1 MVVNEFLIT
10 FEQGLAGYS
19 GIQDTQINQSSANTS
34 YGNST
39 SASVDGSPQQQVLLR
54 FNDLIG
60 AQGIPQG
67 ATILSATL
75 TLNTTN
81 SGNGGTL
88 HRMLTAWSESS
99 TWNSLLGGI
108 STNNIEA
115 LSAYD
120 LTVGSQQIGTTTLDV
135 TSSVQAWANGAA
147 NFGWVFSSTDRNGW
161 DFSTSESGNGPSL
174 TIRYVVDSPPAVNTP
189 PIANADGASVVQG
202 SSVLID
208 VLSNDTDANND
219 ALSITSVAQPAHGT
233 VAIQNGQILYTP
245 AANYTGSDAFQYTIS
260 DGHGGSSS
268 AQVSVNI
275 TAPQVNTPPIAN
287 ADGASVVQGSSVLIN
302 VLANDTD
309 ANNDV
314 LSIASVAQPAHG
326 TAAVQNG
333 QILYTPAANYAGA
346 DAFQYTI
353 SDGHGGSSS
362 AQVSVNV
369 TSPPVQPGVNQITF
383 AQGLSGYS
391 GIQDAEINQNSA
403 NTNYG
408 NATSV
413 SVDGSPQQQVLLR
426 FDDLIGSRGIPQ
438 GANILSATL
447 TLNIT
452 NSGAGGTLHR
462 MLTAWSESST
472 WNSLVGGISTNN
484 IEALSASDLT
494 IGSQQIG
501 TTTLDVTSSVQAWAN
516 GAANFGWVIN
526 SNANNGWDFSTSES
540 NNGPSLTIRY
550 VIASPPTVNTPPTAN
565 ADGASVQQ
573 GSSVLIDVLANDT
586 DANNDTLSIAS
597 TAQPAHGT
605 VAIQNGRILYTPA
618 ANYTGVDAFQ
628 YTVSDGHGG
637 SSSAQ
642 VSVNVTAPPVNTP
655 PTANADGA
663 TVQQGNSVLIDVLAN
678 DTDANNDALSIA
690 SIAQPAHGTASVQNG
705 QILYTPSANYT
716 GPDVFQYSISDG
728 HGGSSSAQVSVNV
741 TAPPVNAPPTANADG
756 ANVQQGNSVLIDVLA
771 NDTDAN
777 KDALSIASIAQP
789 AHGTAAIQNGQILYT
804 PAANYTGSDAFQY
817 TISDGRGGSS
827 SAQVSV
833 NITAPPTLNF
843 NSPIGYVATADATGS
858 TKNFEHDN
866 ASKAFFFD
874 DHWWSILPEAN
885 GGSAGAWYVHEFSG
899 DLPALG
905 QAGGWNL
912 SSGAIASSNY
922 HVDIALDVD
931 SQILYTL
938 AYGSNSSASYLYE
951 LSYDQNSHSWVTVD
965 VTTLTND
972 LNPGI
977 YGGNNDLALG
987 LDQFGNPLVLAI
999 DSGST
1004 QGLYLA
1010 HLDAT
1015 TNHWSSTLL
1024 DGNTTSSGGTN
1035 GNSKADFVYFDT
1047 NGVQELGI
1055 IYSQDGTSDSWR
1067 FAWHDAAADSNAYG
1081 SGWLNEMITNSIS
1094 IDDHISAVSYNG
1106 EIYAA
1111 VKDAS
1116 DALWLLSGS
1125 PGDWNDPIK
1134 IVSGGQHRSR
1144 PILTLDET
1152 NGRLYVAYQQSTS
1165 PGDVFLK
1172 VADANNP
1179 YFNAN
1184 SSGVVILSGGSG
1196 DNFIN
1201 PQSVAHSVG
1210 DFTDGYFPI
1219 LAREDGGSEVWWN
1232 GVSLHSYDLI
1242 A

>member
-642 VSVNVTAPPVNTP
+642 VSVNVTAPPVN
-655 PTANADGA
+655 
-663 TVQQGNSVLIDVLAN
+663 
-678 DTDANNDALSIA
+678 
-690 SIAQPAHGTASVQNG
+690 
-705 QILYTPSANYT
+705 
-716 GPDVFQYSISDG
+716 
-728 HGGSSSAQVSVNV
+728 
-741 TAPPVNAPPTANADG
+741 APPTANADG